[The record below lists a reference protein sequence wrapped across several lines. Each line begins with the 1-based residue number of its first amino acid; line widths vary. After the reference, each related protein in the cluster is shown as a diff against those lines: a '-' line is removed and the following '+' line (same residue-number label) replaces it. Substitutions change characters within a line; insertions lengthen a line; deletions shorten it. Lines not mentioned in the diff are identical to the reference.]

1 MVKFIYAGDKY
12 DKERELVITNV
23 IRIASTIIELPE
35 YIEIEFTKL
44 RTYYGELLLDPRFKS
59 RIRLDESLSSR
70 EVIAP
75 IVHELLHLNQVHTG
89 RLRHARHGVYWNGKH
104 YDVRLDE
111 KNHKIY
117 STFPWEVDV
126 AEKQQKL
133 LEQILSLP
141 EK

>member
-12 DKERELVITNV
+12 DKERELVIINV
-23 IRIASTIIELPE
+23 IRIASTIIELPK
-35 YIEIEFTKL
+35 YIEIEFTEL

-89 RLRHARHGVYWNGKH
+89 RLRNARHGVYWDGKH
-104 YDVRLDE
+104 HDVRLDE

-117 STFPWEVDV
+117 LSFPWEVDV

-133 LEQILSLP
+133 LEQIL
-141 EK
+141 ETYG

>member
-1 MVKFIYAGDKY
+1 
-12 DKERELVITNV
+12 V

-89 RLRHARHGVYWNGKH
+89 RLRHARHGVYWDGKH
-104 YDVRLDE
+104 HDVRLDE

-117 STFPWEVDV
+117 SSFPWEVDV

-133 LEQILSLP
+133 LEQIL
-141 EK
+141 ETYG